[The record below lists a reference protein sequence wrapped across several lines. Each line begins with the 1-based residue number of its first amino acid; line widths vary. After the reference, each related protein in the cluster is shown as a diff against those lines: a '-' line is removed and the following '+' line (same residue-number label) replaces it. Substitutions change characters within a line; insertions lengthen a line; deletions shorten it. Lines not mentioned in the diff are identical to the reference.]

1 MMPIKTLIFD
11 LGNVI
16 IDLKDEQHWWE
27 EVFLSMFDRQAV
39 VELYQDGF
47 FRNYES
53 GKMSDEA
60 FLNSLSV
67 FLKDGYSKDDI
78 RKGWIELLG
87 DLPKHRLEA
96 LEALRQSFDVLL
108 LSNTNDIH
116 LQYIHQQLEDEYSFN
131 PFDRIFR
138 KQYYSHHLGTSKPE
152 KEIYRLLIADSGI
165 APEQSLFM
173 DDKPENLTAAAA
185 LGIRTLHIPKG
196 SEFSVLLKNLG
207 L

>member
-1 MMPIKTLIFD
+1 MMPVKTLIFD

-27 EVFLSMFDRQAV
+27 EVFLSMFDRNAV
-39 VELYQDGF
+39 LKLYQEGF

-53 GKMSDEA
+53 GKMSDDD

-67 FLKDGYSKDDI
+67 YLKDGYALEDI
-78 RKGWIELLG
+78 RSGWIELLG
-87 DLPKHRLEA
+87 DLPRHRLET
-96 LEALRQSFDVLL
+96 LEHLRQSFDILL

-116 LQYIHQQLEDEYSFN
+116 LQYIHKNLEEEYSHN

-152 KEIYRLLIADSGI
+152 KEIYSLLIADSGI
-165 APEQSLFM
+165 VPEASLFM
-173 DDKPENLTAAAA
+173 DDKPENLTAAEAM
-185 LGIRTLHIPKG
+185 GIKTLHIPKG
-196 SEFSVLLKNLG
+196 SEFSVLLKNFRL
-207 L
+207 

>member
-1 MMPIKTLIFD
+1 MMPVKTLIFD

-39 VELYQDGF
+39 LKLQQHGL

-53 GKMSDEA
+53 GLISDDA
-60 FLNSLSV
+60 FLDSLSV
-67 FLKDGYSKDDI
+67 FLKDGFTQEDI
-78 RKGWIELLG
+78 RQGWIELLG
-87 DLPKHRLEA
+87 DLPRHRLEA
-96 LEALRQSFDVLL
+96 LETLKQSFDILL

-116 LQYIHQQLEDEYSFN
+116 LQYIHKTLEDEYSFN

-152 KEIYRLLIADSGI
+152 KEIYSLLIKDSGI
-165 APEQSLFM
+165 IPEEALFM
-173 DDKPENLTAAAA
+173 DDKPENLSAAST

>member
-1 MMPIKTLIFD
+1 
-11 LGNVI
+11 
-16 IDLKDEQHWWE
+16 
-27 EVFLSMFDRQAV
+27 MFDRLAV
-39 VELYQDGF
+39 IELYQDGF

-53 GKMSDEA
+53 GKMSDDD
-60 FLNSLSV
+60 FLDRLSV
-67 FLKDGYSKDDI
+67 FLKEGYAREDI
-78 RKGWIELLG
+78 RSGWIELLG
-87 DLPKHRLEA
+87 DLPRHRLET
-96 LEALRQSFDVLL
+96 LEHLRQSFDILL

-138 KQYYSHHLGTSKPE
+138 KQYYSHLLGTSKPE

-165 APEQSLFM
+165 APESSLFM

-185 LGIRTLHIPKG
+185 LGINTLHIPKG